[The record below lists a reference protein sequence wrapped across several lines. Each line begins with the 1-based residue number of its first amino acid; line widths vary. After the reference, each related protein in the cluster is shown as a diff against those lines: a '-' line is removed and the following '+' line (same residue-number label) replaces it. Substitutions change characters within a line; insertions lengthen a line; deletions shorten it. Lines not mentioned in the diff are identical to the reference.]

1 MRIKYSKLSNEKLG
15 NILVQDE
22 LFDFT
27 LYQGLQKQTTGD
39 LANMLGKL
47 SEIEIHHYEYWKAF
61 YKSDI
66 SELSFGKRTK
76 LNILLG
82 FARLFGTPAIYL
94 ITEANE
100 RFAVQRYLD
109 AWERYK
115 DNPKVAPRLKE
126 ILIDE
131 FQNQE
136 DIIGDSIQKKINAEK
151 VRNIFLGFNDG
162 LVELLG
168 AVSGF
173 YIAFSQMS
181 AVIIAGF
188 TVAIAGAIS
197 MAAGVFVSESS
208 DREISNIE
216 NEKLAFLG
224 KHTHSKILDTPLTLG
239 LIVGFSYIIGAM
251 IPIAPALFG
260 SKSIFISAFLS
271 AAAIII
277 ISYILSFLSGMEIRR
292 RIIMNLGI
300 IVAAVIITSIIGTII
315 KNIFGVV
322 V

>member
-1 MRIKYSKLSNEKLG
+1 KKLSNEKLG
-15 NILVQDE
+15 VILVQDE

-27 LYQGLQKQTTGD
+27 LYQGLQKQASGD

-61 YKSDI
+61 FKSDI
-66 SELSFGKRTK
+66 SELSLGQKVK
-76 LNILLG
+76 LNILLV
-82 FARLFGTPAIYL
+82 FAKLFGTPAIYL

-100 RFAVQRYLD
+100 RFAIQKYLD
-109 AWERYK
+109 VWERYK
-115 DNPKVAPRLKE
+115 DNPNVATRLKE
-126 ILIDE
+126 ILTDE

-136 DIIGDSIQKKINAEK
+136 DIIGDSIQKRINGEK

-173 YIAFSQMS
+173 YIAFANTST
-181 AVIIAGF
+181 VIIAGL

-208 DREISNIE
+208 DREISSIE
-216 NEKLAFLG
+216 NEKLTFLG
-224 KHTHSKILDTPLTLG
+224 KHTHAKKGDIPLTLG
-239 LIVGFSYIIGAM
+239 LIVGFSYIIGAL

-260 SKSIFISAFLS
+260 STSIFMSVFFSAT
-271 AAAIII
+271 AII
-277 ISYILSFLSGMEIRR
+277 
-292 RIIMNLGI
+292 
-300 IVAAVIITSIIGTII
+300 
-315 KNIFGVV
+315 
-322 V
+322 